1 MPVAT
6 APALS
11 LSDGQRRELEVMARS
26 TSLPHRKVVQAK
38 ALLLAGDGVP
48 NEAIARRCE
57 TTSDTVRRWRARFAE
72 AGVEGVGVIAAGRGR
87 KPSVPAEVVE
97 AIVHDTLHSR
107 PEDGSTHWTTRSLA
121 ARHEVSKDMVARIWK
136 ARHLKPWR
144 VATFKLSNDPDF
156 EAKLVDIVGLYL
168 DPPER
173 AVVLC
178 VDEKTQTQALDRTQP
193 SLPMKPGR
201 AGTMTHDYKRNGTT
215 DLFAALNAATGE
227 VLTECRRRHAHEDF
241 LAFLRKIDR
250 EVPKDLDVHLV
261 LDNLSVHKHAA
272 VKKWLADPRRQRFT
286 VHFTPTS
293 ASWLNL
299 VERWFKELTDKRLRR
314 GVFTSVKELTDAIE
328 LWVKHWND
336 DPKPFVWHKTAAE
349 IIDKVKRGRAAL
361 DRHINSATDH

>member
-1 MPVAT
+1 MPIVI

-11 LSDGQRRELEVMARS
+11 LTGEQRDRLELMARS

-38 ALLLAGDGVP
+38 ALLLAGDGLP
-48 NEAIARRCE
+48 NEEIARRCE
-57 TTSDTVRRWRARFAE
+57 TTPDTVRRWRAKFA
-72 AGVEGVGVIAAGRGR
+72 ASGVDGVGVIAAGRGR
-87 KPSVPAEVVE
+87 KPSVSGEVVE
-97 AIVHDTLHSR
+97 AIVHDTLHER
-107 PEDGSTHWTTRSLA
+107 PPDGSTHWTTRSMA
-121 ARHEVSKDMVARIWK
+121 ARHGVSKDMVARIWK
-136 ARHLKPWR
+136 ARNLKPWQ
-144 VATFKLSNDPDF
+144 VTTFKLSNDPDF

-168 DPPER
+168 NPPER

-227 VLTECRRRHAHEDF
+227 VLTDCRRRHTHDDF
-241 LAFLRKIDR
+241 LAFLRLINR
-250 EVPKDLDVHLV
+250 EVPRDLDVHLV
-261 LDNLSVHKHAA
+261 LDNLSVHKHAD
-272 VKKWLADPRRQRFT
+272 VKKWLDKHPRFH

-299 VERWFKELTDKRLRR
+299 VERWFRELTDKRLRR

-349 IIDKVKRGRAAL
+349 IIAKVKRGRAAL
-361 DRHINSATDH
+361 DHLIKSKTDH

>member
-1 MPVAT
+1 
-6 APALS
+6 LS
-11 LSDGQRRELEVMARS
+11 MTEEQRRGLEVMARS
-26 TSLPHRKVVQAK
+26 TSLPHRKVVQARG
-38 ALLLAGDGVP
+38 LLLAGEGVA
-48 NEAIARRCE
+48 NGEIARRCE
-57 TTSDTVRRWRARFAE
+57 TTPDTVRRWRARFAE
-72 AGVEGVGVIAAGRGR
+72 SGVDGVGVIAPGRGR
-87 KPSVPAEVVE
+87 KPSIPPEVIE
-97 AIVHDTLHSR
+97 AIVHDTLHTR
-107 PEDGSTHWTTRSLA
+107 PADGSTHWTTRSLA
-121 ARHEVSKDMVARIWK
+121 ARHGVSKDFVAGIWK

-168 DPPER
+168 NPPER

-227 VLTECRRRHAHEDF
+227 VLTECRRRHAHDDF

-250 EVPKDLDVHLV
+250 EIPKDLDVHLV
-261 LDNLSVHKHAA
+261 LDNLAVHKHAD
-272 VKKWLADPRRQRFT
+272 VKKWLAHPQRQRFS

-314 GVFTSVKELTDAIE
+314 GVFGSVKELTDAIQ
-328 LWVKHWND
+328 LWVTHWND
-336 DPKPFVWHKTAAE
+336 DPKPFVWHKTADE
-349 IIDKVKRGRAAL
+349 IIAKVKRGRAAL
-361 DRHINSATDH
+361 DRHVNSTTDH